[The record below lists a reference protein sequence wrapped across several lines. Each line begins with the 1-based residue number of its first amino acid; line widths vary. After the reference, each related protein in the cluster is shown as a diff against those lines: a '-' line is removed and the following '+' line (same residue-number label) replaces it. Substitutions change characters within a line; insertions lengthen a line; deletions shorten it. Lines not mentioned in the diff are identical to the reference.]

1 VKTLVLFI
9 DHTNFLRR
17 LRDDVLMNPGPLP
30 GAGQPGAAQPEAAQ
44 PGAGQPEAAHPGAGQ
59 PEVGQ
64 PGAAPPEA
72 DQPEAADP
80 ETAQPEASSSSSI
93 VEIAAEDVDD
103 EYDTDSTFEFF
114 DSDFDAEDGDDDLF
128 SDNVD
133 KSVNDHNEKE
143 IAVDKECED
152 ALEDEELN
160 LGVDIAKSLQSK
172 LKAFNPEV
180 DMDNPSFKIGMVFS
194 GVEELRKALG
204 AYSVRNRVHVKKKLN
219 DKRRLEAHCAPGC
232 SWMIKASNDARRTGG
247 FVIKSYEGTHTC
259 ERSWPL
265 KAITSKLLTEKF
277 LHEFKDNQK
286 LGLQSFA
293 AKVIREFKM
302 CPNRYKL
309 SRARKAALL
318 QIHGDEEM
326 QFSLL
331 REYGLELRRSN
342 PGSKFFVTTNSVND
356 PSSPDHREHL
366 ATCYWSYDACKRG
379 FLAGCRPFICLDGC
393 HIKTRYKGQ
402 LLTAVGIDPNDNIFP
417 IAFGLVEVEC
427 TSSWEWFLTNL
438 KDDLNITNTSP
449 WTIMSDKQ
457 KVWNFAY
464 LPELCHIYYRTWSTT
479 QHTMPCSLTIVL
491 QGLINAV
498 EKIFPDA
505 EHRFCVR
512 HMIQNFQ
519 RAGHRGETLK
529 NDVWAIARSTNIPK
543 WQKSM
548 DKLEVDSHEAF
559 QWIEQL
565 VPNTWIK
572 AFFNEFPKCD
582 MLLNNHSEVFNR

>member
-1 VKTLVLFI
+1 
-9 DHTNFLRR
+9 
-17 LRDDVLMNPGPLP
+17 
-30 GAGQPGAAQPEAAQ
+30 
-44 PGAGQPEAAHPGAGQ
+44 
-59 PEVGQ
+59 
-64 PGAAPPEA
+64 
-72 DQPEAADP
+72 
-80 ETAQPEASSSSSI
+80 
-93 VEIAAEDVDD
+93 
-103 EYDTDSTFEFF
+103 
-114 DSDFDAEDGDDDLF
+114 
-128 SDNVD
+128 
-133 KSVNDHNEKE
+133 
-143 IAVDKECED
+143 
-152 ALEDEELN
+152 
-160 LGVDIAKSLQSK
+160 
-172 LKAFNPEV
+172 
-180 DMDNPSFKIGMVFS
+180 MVFS

-277 LHEFKDNQK
+277 LHEFRDNQK